1 MPTKEDLLH
10 CINGIKDQLKTLKL
24 EVQELDEADGERLD
38 SKKSFFKI
46 GDRVKILNPRYG
58 QEDQGV
64 VCKSNAETGWVT
76 VQTKKGKVRR
86 QFFNVV
92 PNREL

>member
-10 CINGIKDQLKTLKL
+10 RINEIEDQLKTLKL
-24 EVQELDEADGERLD
+24 EVQQLDVVDEERFD
-38 SKKSFFKI
+38 PKRSFFKI
-46 GDRVKILNPRYG
+46 GDSVKILNPRYG

>member
-10 CINGIKDQLKTLKL
+10 RINEIEDQLKTLKL
-24 EVQELDEADGERLD
+24 EVQELDEADGGRFD
-38 SKKSFFKI
+38 PKKSFFKI
-46 GDRVKILNPRYG
+46 GDSVKILNPRYG

-64 VCKSNAETGWVT
+64 VCKSNA
-76 VQTKKGKVRR
+76 KKGKVRR